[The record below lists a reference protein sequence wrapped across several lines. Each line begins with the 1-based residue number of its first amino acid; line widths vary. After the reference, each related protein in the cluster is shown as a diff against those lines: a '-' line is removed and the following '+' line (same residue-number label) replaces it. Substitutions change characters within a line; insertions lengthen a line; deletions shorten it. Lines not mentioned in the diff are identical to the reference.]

1 MLVKIRD
8 IKTKILESFFTLLI
22 IGSIH
27 AYMYFF
33 QMKIAS
39 VIRIAYASKHRF
51 IGVYFHLSKKK
62 YFQIYIEDTFI

>member
-8 IKTKILESFFTLLI
+8 IKTKIVESFFTLLI

-33 QMKIAS
+33 EIKIAS
-39 VIRIAYASKHRF
+39 VIRIAY
-51 IGVYFHLSKKK
+51 G
-62 YFQIYIEDTFI
+62 